1 MLYKVK
7 AEDPSE
13 TAYAMLMACALR
25 QRVMY
30 HPLNLPRIVC
40 GIMQLQVLSLHG
52 TPHALDGVGFS
63 RRYAAGG
70 AAAAVACLL
79 PPLQSS
85 NVVIP
90 RAISL

>member
-1 MLYKVK
+1 MK

-30 HPLNLPRIVC
+30 HLLNLLRIVC
-40 GIMQLQVLSLHG
+40 GIMQLQVLSLYG

-63 RRYAAGG
+63 GRHAAGG
-70 AAAAVACLL
+70 VAAAVACLL
-79 PPLQSS
+79 APLQSS
-85 NVVIP
+85 NVVIREQYP
-90 RAISL
+90 CETFA